1 MARALRFK
9 QINVARQSGEM
20 ARIRVIKGPDLG
32 TTYVVTSTRVIVGRG
47 EDADVVLTD
56 LKSSRHHVEIVLN
69 GSQWVLRDLGSVNGV
84 LCNGIS
90 ARKTE
95 LTGKD
100 VLTIGETTFEFLSS
114 MQSSTRSLVI
124 PFPTTVPSPGQRGDK
139 GTGFTATGTLGALG
153 TQAATPKPESSGKL
167 LIGIVL
173 GVLLLIF
180 MTTEEKKDQS
190 ASKVKAAAKKA
201 DKAEL
206 ESLYT
211 QISNPTAPPNTPE
224 AREAVKT
231 ADQFFR
237 AGFREY
243 REGNFLR
250 AKTQFENALQIYPG
264 HALSILYLQNC
275 KLRTDDLVATY
286 RDTGKKNL
294 ESGRIKSAKG
304 QFESILRIL
313 SRDQTNQ
320 AYIEAKEQLERIKR
334 ELASDV
340 QVQNG
345 DIKQ

>member
-1 MARALRFK
+1 
-9 QINVARQSGEM
+9 M
-20 ARIRVIKGPDLG
+20 ARIRVIKGPDIG
-32 TTYVVTSTRVIVGRG
+32 TTYVVTNTRVVIGRG
-47 EDADVVLTD
+47 EDADAVLSD
-56 LKSSRHHVEIVLN
+56 LKASRHHVEIILN
-69 GSQWVLRDLGSVNGV
+69 GSMWMLRDMGSVNGV

-90 ARKTE
+90 VRKAE

-100 VLTIGETTFEFLSS
+100 VVTLGETTFEFLSS
-114 MQSSTRSLVI
+114 VQSSTRSLVV
-124 PFPTTVPSPGQRGDK
+124 PFPTAAGPGTGVSSTVPLTELSS
-139 GTGFTATGTLGALG
+139 GFTGTFNGLKAAP
-153 TQAATPKPESSGKL
+153 TQTIAAPKAESSSKM
-167 LIGIVL
+167 LIGIVI

-180 MTTEEKKDQS
+180 LTTEEDDAKSK
-190 ASKVKAAAKKA
+190 AKVKEAAKKSE
-201 DKAEL
+201 KAEL
-206 ESLYT
+206 DSIYT
-211 QISNPTAPPNTPE
+211 QLSNPSAPPTTPE
-224 AREAVKT
+224 GREIVKT

-286 RDTGKKNL
+286 RETGKKNL

-340 QVQNG
+340 QVQSG
-345 DIKQ
+345 DVKQ